1 MSTSNN
7 KEIVFITGATLGLG
21 RLTAKKL
28 IDLGHKV
35 IISGRSEKKLK
46 DAYNFILA
54 SSPQNKENL
63 YSVILDFIDL
73 KSVKS
78 AVDKIESFGIGIDVL
93 VNNAGGTLTEFKQTN
108 EGIEDT
114 IFMNAVGP
122 LYLTKR
128 LIPLI
133 EKSQHPNKRI
143 LFVGSSIHDPNSKGG
158 GNSEASKIPHE
169 VDIQTIIKDKEHWNS
184 MRYYRLSKLAS
195 LWDAFTIAD
204 KYPHLTTIVFCP
216 GFVPT
221 TDLSRNSGYLIKLA
235 LKYAISKFNFTTS
248 EEDATDGYLYYITTS
263 GVNLKSGGYYEKR
276 EESTPSND
284 ALNKEKQQEY
294 WDLATKTIDQLT

>member
-35 IISGRSEKKLK
+35 IISGRSGKKLK
-46 DAYNFILA
+46 DAYSFILA

-63 YSVILDFIDL
+63 YSVVLDFIDL

-158 GNSEASKIPHE
+158 GNSEASKISHE
-169 VDIQTIIKDKEHWNS
+169 VDIQTVIKDKEHWNS
-184 MRYYRLSKLAS
+184 MKYYKLSKLAS

-235 LKYAISKFNFTTS
+235 LKYAIAKFNFTTS
-248 EEDATDGYLYYITTS
+248 EEDATDGYLYYITTP
-263 GVNLKSGGYYEKR
+263 GANLKSGGYYEKR